1 MPRQLQGVGRH
12 PRLQTAAHFRRRP
25 EVTVGRH
32 QAVDALVRALEVVV
46 VDEQSDPALGI
57 AHVDEDRALDA
68 LAPERAP
75 EAFDL
80 AERLRV
86 AWPGHDLLDAA
97 FFQLLGERALAAPGH
112 VLRAVVGEDLLRR
125 AVRREADAQH
135 LQHQRG
141 RLTGVQA
148 VARDESAVVI
158 HERDE
163 VDTPVLTLE
172 DEREQVGLPELVGR
186 GAFEVTHLVRVRMG
200 RHFLEHVTGLVQ
212 DRGDRTGAG
221 WQGGTTQ
228 QHVADLLAT
237 PVRVGLLEHQ
247 DAALGQVGQ
256 PAATRRPARL
266 VHQPGRPVGVEAFL
280 PAVQRVLRHAD
291 QAGEVAGR
299 QPAAQPG
306 VEQQQALLG
315 GQRHGPL
322 LQEWH
327 EPSSRFATS
336 TSRQARQSRRERPIG
351 YVLALVGIDVRLRI
365 DVGLVHIE
373 LAGIQAGPA
382 G

>member
-1 MPRQLQGVGRH
+1 MAAARRFASALAPSPRSWCALLWPFGRPRWAGTSRGAGEGVSFMPHLLPPARRPPAQHPAVRRPPARRPALPRPVFRRVAECRH
-12 PRLQTAAHFRRRP
+12 PMAMSRAAAPLRRGMARPPRRP
-25 EVTVGRH
+25 DRSAR
-32 QAVDALVRALEVVV
+32 AVA
-46 VDEQSDPALGI
+46 ALGI
-57 AHVDEDRALDA
+57 AHVDEDGALDA
-68 LAPERAP
+68 LPPQRAP

-97 FFQLLGERALAAPGH
+97 FFQLLGERALAAPSH

-125 AVRREADAQH
+125 AVRRQADAQH
-135 LQHQRG
+135 LQDQRG

-163 VDTPVLTLE
+163 IDAPVLTLE
-172 DEREQVGLPELVGR
+172 HEREQIGLPELVGR

-212 DRGDRTGAG
+212 DGGDRTGAG

-247 DAALGQVGQ
+247 DAALGEVRQ
-256 PAATRRPARL
+256 PAATRRPAWL
-266 VHQPGRPVGVEAFL
+266 V
-280 PAVQRVLRHAD
+280 
-291 QAGEVAGR
+291 
-299 QPAAQPG
+299 
-306 VEQQQALLG
+306 
-315 GQRHGPL
+315 
-322 LQEWH
+322 
-327 EPSSRFATS
+327 
-336 TSRQARQSRRERPIG
+336 
-351 YVLALVGIDVRLRI
+351 
-365 DVGLVHIE
+365 
-373 LAGIQAGPA
+373 
-382 G
+382 